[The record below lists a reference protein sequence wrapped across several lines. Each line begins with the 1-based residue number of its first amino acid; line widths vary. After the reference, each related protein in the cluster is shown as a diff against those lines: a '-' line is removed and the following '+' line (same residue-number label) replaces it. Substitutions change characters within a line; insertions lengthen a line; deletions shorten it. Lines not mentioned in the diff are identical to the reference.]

1 MSKPKKTTDIADHW
15 INPPVWQ
22 WDDASWVVGRRLLA
36 EVEELS
42 ESLRRKWGDDRMRS
56 LCPRKLR
63 EAFDSQECKLRSA
76 VRGGDLESL
85 REHCTRMLRALRA
98 ADEAASKAPTAF
110 DPEIWEIGT
119 TDGRLLAVVRTV
131 PAMRRVDAR
140 RYHSVWSLE
149 EFVRVIEAQPE
160 VIREVKARFEGSEIG
175 GMFSRVPIDQLPTF
189 DAEIGDDI
197 PF

>member
-15 INPPVWQ
+15 INPPQWQ
-22 WDDASWVVGRRLLA
+22 WDDGSWVVGRRLLA

-63 EAFDSQECKLRSA
+63 EAFDSQEYKLRAA
-76 VRGGDLESL
+76 VRCGDLEGL
-85 REHCTRMLRALRA
+85 REQCGRMLKALRA
-98 ADEAASKAPTAF
+98 ADEAASKAPSAY
-110 DPEIWEIGT
+110 DPEIWEVGT
-119 TDGRLLAVVRTV
+119 SDGKLLAVVRSV

-149 EFVRVIEAQPE
+149 EFVKVIEAQPE
-160 VIREVKARFEGSEIG
+160 AVLAVKQRFEGSEIG

-189 DAEIGDDI
+189 DPLVGDDI